1 MKKTLS
7 TIVLLLIATIASA
20 QDVIV
25 KKDGST
31 ILSKVIKV
39 GETEVEYKKFK
50 NQQGPTYTIST
61 SNIQAINYENGD
73 KDTFESPSNNQ
84 TTTASATEAYV
95 PEPMSQEAIEK
106 NKQAIAEFNGRTVKY
121 IDDDIKKKAD
131 CDIYTL
137 GVSPNSIIEDNNIKV
152 AFEMEKVIT
161 KTNNSGNKPK
171 GVKHKDLNG
180 YEDGWMPLRAF
191 YIIAKITNK
200 TNKTIYLDLANCFS
214 ILKGEAEPYYVPSAT
229 QTTTG
234 SSSGASVNAGAIT
247 GALGIGG
254 ALGTLAGGVNVG
266 GGSSSATTNITYSQR
281 VVSIPPMSTKKL
293 DGKYIGVGAIFIGNE
308 YVSKKIFDDS
318 YPSEFFTLDK
328 KNRQVPIE
336 LKRGQII
343 NVPEEKM
350 AYPLGMSYTYSFSE
364 NISNP
369 QLIRID
375 LGIKSR
381 MGAVKSAT
389 YGIKMDKLDTTENP
403 LFYYFAL

>member
-1 MKKTLS
+1 M
-7 TIVLLLIATIASA
+7 IATIASA

-31 ILSKVIKV
+31 ILSKIIKV

-73 KDTFESPSNNQ
+73 KDTFESSSNNQ
-84 TTTASATEAYV
+84 TIESATEASV

-106 NKQAIAEFNGRTVKY
+106 NKQAIAEFNSRTLKY
-121 IDDDIKKKAD
+121 IGKDIKKNAKGS
-131 CDIYTL
+131 IKTL
-137 GVSPNSIIEDNNIKV
+137 GISPNSIMEDDNIKIS
-152 AFEMEKVIT
+152 FEMEKVVT
-161 KTNNSGNKPK
+161 FLTSWTLKPK
-171 GVKHKDLNG
+171 KVEHMALDG
-180 YEDGWMPLRAF
+180 YIGSEQYAKYAF
-191 YIIAKITNK
+191 YIIAKIANK
-200 TNKTIYLDLANCFS
+200 TNKIMYVDLANCFS

-293 DGKYIGVGAIFIGNE
+293 EGKYIGVGTIYNGNTEVFKNIF
-308 YVSKKIFDDS
+308 YDS
-318 YPSEFFTLDK
+318 YPSEFFTQDK
-328 KNRQVPIE
+328 KNRKVPLG

-364 NISNP
+364 NISSP
-369 QLIRID
+369 QSIRID
-375 LGIKSR
+375 LGVTSR
-381 MGAVKSAT
+381 MGVACVSS
-389 YGIKMDKLDTTENP
+389 YGIEMDKFDATENP
-403 LFYYFAL
+403 LFYYDLYY

>member
-84 TTTASATEAYV
+84 TTTATASTTEAAV

-106 NKQAIAEFNGRTVKY
+106 NKQAIAEFNSRTVKY
-121 IDDDIKKKAD
+121 TGKDIEKQASTY
-131 CDIYTL
+131 IYSL
-137 GVSPNSIIEDNNIKV
+137 GISPNSIMEDDNIKV
-152 AFEMEKVIT
+152 AFEMEKVVT
-161 KTNNSGNKPK
+161 TLTNWSAKPK
-171 GVKHKDLNG
+171 KVEHMAING
-180 YEDGWMPLRAF
+180 IQSLEPHAF

-200 TNKTIYLDLANCFS
+200 TKKTIYLDLANCFA
-214 ILKGEAEPYYVPSAT
+214 ILKGEAEPYYIPSAT

-266 GGSSSATTNITYSQR
+266 GSSSSATTNITYSQR
-281 VVSIPPMSTKKL
+281 IVSIPPMSTKKL
-293 DGKYIGVGAIFIGNE
+293 EGKYIGVGTIYNGTTPVNKATFL
-308 YVSKKIFDDS
+308 DS
-318 YPSEFFTLDK
+318 YPSEFFKLDK

-336 LKRGQII
+336 LKRGQIMNI
-343 NVPEEKM
+343 PEEKM
-350 AYPLGMSYTYSFSE
+350 VYPLGMSYTYSFSE

-369 QLIRID
+369 QSVRID
-375 LGIKSR
+375 LGVKSR
-381 MGAVKSAT
+381 MGAIGSIT
-389 YGIKMDKLDTTENP
+389 YGIKMDKLNTTENP